1 MKISVIISLFF
12 VSIIASSCSS
22 ESNYSTNNLEESNYS
37 DSLSLWRKKN
47 DKELKNDVNTPLE
60 QDKVE
65 SFTGL
70 KYYPPMESWNI
81 HTKYVKID
89 TGKVFNMPTTTD
101 RLIPMV
107 KDGLIEFVRNSDTIK
122 LYAYSYIEHPE
133 EDLFVPFLDLSN
145 GDITY
150 GGGRYINVTRPI
162 NDSIW
167 IDFNMAYNPYCAYNH
182 AFSCPVPP
190 LENTLHILVEAGE
203 KVLYT
208 Y

>member
-1 MKISVIISLFF
+1 MKFSVIISFIILVTF
-12 VSIIASSCSS
+12 VSSCSS
-22 ESNYSTNNLEESNYS
+22 ETTSGPENLKVSTYA
-37 DSLSLWRKKN
+37 DSLNLWRKKN
-47 DKELKNDVNTPLE
+47 DKELKNESNTPLE
-60 QDKVE
+60 QAKVE

-70 KYYPPMESWNI
+70 KYFAPNESWNI

-89 TGKVFNMPTTTD
+89 TGKVFNMPTTTE
-101 RLIPMV
+101 RMIPMV
-107 KDGLIEFVRNSDTIK
+107 KDGLIEFVRNGDSIK
-122 LYAYSYIEHPE
+122 LYTYSYIEHPE
-133 EDLFVPFLDLSN
+133 EDLFVPFLDLTN

-150 GGGRYINVTRPI
+150 GGGRYININRPI

-182 AFSCPVPP
+182 AYSCPVPP
-190 LENTLHILVEAGE
+190 LENSLNIEVKAGE